1 MNTDGLALRCLQLQD
16 MAQAAQ
22 VHRTAFDACLPWLKG
37 LHTPSEDIWFYETL
51 MFAQCEIWGA
61 FIPNLV
67 GIIAFKEDWIE
78 QFYILPAFQRQG
90 IGSALL
96 KKPSKTT
103 HYCNYGHFKKIK
115 LHDLFMRSTTLPHL
129 IKLTVK
135 TMRKKNRICFISG
148 SKQIT
153 LAQQFSSK

>member
-1 MNTDGLALRCLQLQD
+1 MNTNGLALRCLQLQD

-22 VHRTAFDACLPWLKG
+22 VHRTAFDASLPWLKG

-51 MFAQCEIWGA
+51 IFARCEIWGA

-96 KKPSKTT
+96 KK
-103 HYCNYGHFKKIK
+103 
-115 LHDLFMRSTTLPHL
+115 
-129 IKLTVK
+129 
-135 TMRKKNRICFISG
+135 
-148 SKQIT
+148 
-153 LAQQFSSK
+153 AQQNYPLLQLWTFQKNKTARSFYEKHGFTAIDQTDGKDNEEKEPDILYQWIKADHAATAI